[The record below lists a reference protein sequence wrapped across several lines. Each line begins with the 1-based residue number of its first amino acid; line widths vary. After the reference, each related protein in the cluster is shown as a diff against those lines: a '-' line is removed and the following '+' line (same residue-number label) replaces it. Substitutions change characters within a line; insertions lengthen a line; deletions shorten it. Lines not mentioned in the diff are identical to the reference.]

1 MLDKILNSIA
11 WEKSPLIP
19 TIAQDSATKRV
30 LMLAYTN
37 RESLQLTMQ
46 TRTAHYFSRSKNRIW
61 RKGETSGNM
70 QKVREIYIDCDNDAI
85 LFIVEQSGNACHTG
99 ELSCFF
105 KKIDLENL
113 AIECEKSRDSQENPY
128 HAIDALYHILQER
141 KNASQ
146 EKSYTAQ
153 LYAKG
158 ENEICK
164 KIIEEASEVTFALK
178 DFVRDSHKSR
188 DSNKSGDKNSD
199 SCNKDSRES
208 CKNNGDALVYESADL
223 IYHLLVGL
231 SYCDINPERVMS
243 ELKRRFGISGI
254 AEKNARKSQ

>member
-37 RESLQLTMQ
+37 RESLEFTLKTH
-46 TRTAHYFSRSKNRIW
+46 TAHYFSRSKNRIW
-61 RKGETSGNM
+61 RKGETSGNV

-85 LFIVEQSGNACHTG
+85 LFVVEQSGNACHTG

-141 KNASQ
+141 KNALQ

-178 DFVRDSHKSR
+178 DFVRDLHKSR
-188 DSNKSGDKNSD
+188 DSNNSGDKNSD
-199 SCNKDSRES
+199 SSK
-208 CKNNGDALVYESADL
+208 KNGDALVYESADL

-231 SYCDINPERVMS
+231 SYCNINPERVMS